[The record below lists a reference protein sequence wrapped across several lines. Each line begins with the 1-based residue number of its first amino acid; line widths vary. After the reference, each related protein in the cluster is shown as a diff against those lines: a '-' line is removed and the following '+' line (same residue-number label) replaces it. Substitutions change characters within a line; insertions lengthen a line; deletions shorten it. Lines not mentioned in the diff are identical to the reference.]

1 MPVEV
6 ISYMM
11 SDKDI
16 NHRIKF
22 QLVLQCAP
30 FLKGI
35 KAACMTNVK
44 RKFIKRLGSILKGT
58 GISYR
63 VLAGRNECCLVFFYR
78 REEFAEYLK
87 QYEVREFLESYGYQ
101 CRDTD
106 GVLQRLSARVCQYSA
121 EDISFP
127 HEIGAFLD
135 FPIRDVEGF
144 IQNKGR
150 DYLLAGYW
158 KVYHNPVKAQMLFH
172 AYDQARISAVNEF
185 LTGKPIQKIAVSEA

>member
-1 MPVEV
+1 MQVEV

-11 SDKDI
+11 SDKDV
-16 NHRIKF
+16 NHRLKS

-35 KAACMTNVK
+35 KAACMTNVE
-44 RKFIKRLGSILKGT
+44 RKFIRMLGNILKGT

-63 VLAGRNECCLVFFYR
+63 VLAVKNERCLVFFCR
-78 REEFAEYLK
+78 REEFARYLE
-87 QYEVREFLESYGYQ
+87 QSEVRQFLEAYGYQ
-101 CRDTD
+101 CRDID
-106 GVLQRLSARVCQYSA
+106 AVLQRLSARICQYSV

-135 FPIRDVEGF
+135 YPIKDVEGF
-144 IQNKGR
+144 IQNEGR

-158 KVYHNPVKAQMLFH
+158 KVYHNPAGAQMLFH
-172 AYDQARISAVNEF
+172 AYDQARISAVNEY
-185 LTGKPIQKIAVSEA
+185 LTGKPIQEIAVSAA